1 MDDAGVVSKGFGQA
15 DTDPHTEFV
24 VDEDEALISD
34 VVEDWQGELH
44 VIFTASEI
52 ALVSIIRFPPFLQ
65 DRSCVRLGLNL
76 LENLVIHELSSK
88 EFFHLVDVALAPV
101 IIGSE
106 VHGR

>member
-1 MDDAGVVSKGFGQA
+1 
-15 DTDPHTEFV
+15 
-24 VDEDEALISD
+24 